1 MPKHLDVIRVGQI
14 DHTAIVLL
22 CEEAPVTPVESGKVS
37 VLAPLFA
44 FVMVATLRPLPL
56 SAPYPVAEIVEC
68 IGAVDKSVVVAPS
81 SNYRVQCLDYLFGRG
96 CLICGNDFTDFVT

>member
-1 MPKHLDVIRVGQI
+1 MTALKSCLFIAERDLAGLMKCAIRCVRAAC
-14 DHTAIVLL
+14 T
-22 CEEAPVTPVESGKVS
+22 

-44 FVMVATLRPLPL
+44 FVMVATLRPLPQ